1 VITESVHYDESG
13 ASQLLAPG
21 LDQAVERARAGQGF
35 VLLGVDDPGTEE
47 IEAIQEGFGL
57 PALAVED
64 AQREHQRPKLESYG
78 DELFLVVKTVRYD
91 EGRAEIDIG
100 EVDLF
105 IGEHHAIVAAPQ
117 LATVIE
123 GARRRLDASP
133 ASAAGGALAAA
144 WAILDEVVDA
154 YELVLDRFADDLER
168 LEQAVFVEGR
178 DQGQA
183 IYLHR
188 QQVAR
193 MARVVHPMLGLF
205 DRLHQGQQLEPAERL
220 RPLFRDVGDHLQ
232 RVFEEVDLLGN
243 ALDGLQNANVS
254 GVTVR
259 QNIVLQKVSGWGAII
274 AVPTVITGIYG
285 MNFKHMPELSW
296 RFGYPLV
303 LVGMLVVVV
312 VLYWRFKR
320 SGWM

>member
-1 VITESVHYDESG
+1 MITESVHYDDSG
-13 ASQLLAPG
+13 APELLAPE
-21 LDQAVERARAGQGF
+21 LDQALERARAGRGF
-35 VLLGVDDPGTEE
+35 VLLAVVDPGADE
-47 IEAIQEGFGL
+47 IEAIQERFGL

-64 AQREHQRPKLESYG
+64 AQEGHQRPKLERYG

-91 EGRAEIDIG
+91 EGRAAIDIG

-105 IGEHHAIVAAPQ
+105 IGEHHAIVAGPQ

-123 GARRRLDASP
+123 GARRRLDENP
-133 ASAAGGALAAA
+133 ASAAGGAMAAA
-144 WAILDEVVDA
+144 WAILDEVVDG
-154 YELVLDRFADDLER
+154 YEPVIDRFADDLER
-168 LEQAVFVEGR
+168 MERAVFEEGR

-205 DRLHQGQQLEPAERL
+205 DRLDQGQQPELAERL
-220 RPLFRDVGDHLQ
+220 RPLFRDVGDHVQ

-259 QNIVLQKVSGWGAII
+259 QNTVLQKVSGWAAIV

-285 MNFKHMPELSW
+285 MNFEHMPELSW
-296 RFGYPLV
+296 RFGYPLA

>member
-1 VITESVHYDESG
+1 VITESVHYDDSG
-13 ASQLLAPG
+13 APQLLAPE
-21 LDQAVERARAGQGF
+21 LDQALERARAGQGF
-35 VLLGVDDPGTEE
+35 VLLAVVDPGADE
-47 IEAIQEGFGL
+47 IEAIQERFGL

-64 AQREHQRPKLESYG
+64 AQEGHQRPKLERYG
-78 DELFLVVKTVRYD
+78 DEFFLVVKTVRYE
-91 EGRAEIDIG
+91 EGRAAIDVG

-105 IGEHHAIVAAPQ
+105 IGEHYAIVAGHRQ
-117 LATVIE
+117 ATVIE
-123 GARRRLDASP
+123 GARRRLDEDP
-133 ASAAGGALAAA
+133 ASAAAGAMAAA
-144 WAILDEVVDA
+144 WAILDEVVDG
-154 YELVLDRFADDLER
+154 YEPVIDKFADDLER
-168 LEQAVFVEGR
+168 LEEAVFEKGR

-205 DRLHQGQQLEPAERL
+205 DRLDQGQQPDLAERL
-220 RPLFRDVGDHLQ
+220 RPPFRDVGDHVQ
-232 RVFEEVDLLGN
+232 RLFEEVDLLGN

-259 QNIVLQKVSGWGAII
+259 QNIVLQKVSGWAAIV

-285 MNFKHMPELSW
+285 MNFEHMPELGW
-296 RFGYPLV
+296 RFGYPLA

-320 SGWM
+320 TGWM

>member
-1 VITESVHYDESG
+1 MIIESVHYDDSG
-13 ASQLLAPG
+13 APQLLAPE
-21 LDQAVERARAGQGF
+21 LDQALERARAGQGF
-35 VLLGVDDPGTEE
+35 VLLAVVNPGTDE
-47 IEAIQEGFGL
+47 IEAIQERFGL

-64 AQREHQRPKLESYG
+64 AQEGHQRPKLERYG

-91 EGRAEIDIG
+91 EGRAAIDIG

-105 IGEHHAIVAAPQ
+105 IGEHHAIVAGPQ

-123 GARRRLDASP
+123 GARRRLDRGP
-133 ASAAGGALAAA
+133 ASAAGGAMAAA
-144 WAILDEVVDA
+144 WAILDEVVDG
-154 YELVLDRFADDLER
+154 YEPVIDRFADDLER
-168 LEQAVFVEGR
+168 LEQAVFEEGR

-205 DRLHQGQQLEPAERL
+205 DRLDQGQQPELAERL
-220 RPLFRDVGDHLQ
+220 RPLFRDVGDHVQ
-232 RVFEEVDLLGN
+232 RLFEEVDLLGN
-243 ALDGLQNANVS
+243 ALDGLQSANVS

-259 QNIVLQKVSGWGAII
+259 HNTVVQKVSGWAAIV

-285 MNFKHMPELSW
+285 MNFEHMPQLGW
-296 RFGYPLV
+296 RFGYPLA

-312 VLYWRFKR
+312 ILYWRFKR
-320 SGWM
+320 TGWM